1 MERLKVKDFLAI
13 KEADFNVKKFNVI
26 IGKQATGKSTLT
38 RLIHFFRESLKEC
51 LNSVAFHGNLNFEK
65 IFINNLYSYFPG
77 YLWENQKF
85 NINYKIE
92 DVEIELS
99 NNISKLQITV
109 NETFEELL
117 LITKKFYE
125 EIKAVK
131 KDPFSFGWF
140 DLIRWYLNPENKL
153 NKFKKSFYK
162 IYVEENFYIPAGRSF
177 FLTIRANTYTLSY
190 ISELK
195 KLNLDPTLHQFGIL
209 YERGIYF
216 FDEIIGKNKVE
227 FNDFLIDLNS
237 ICGGNLIS
245 YSNNVYIELEN
256 GLKIKIE
263 NTSSGYQEIIP
274 ALVVFLT
281 HSLEEKLE
289 DKVEDNIVFNDL
301 FTIEEPEAH
310 LFPETQRDVIFFIS
324 KVCNTFNKSVI
335 ITTHSPY
342 ILSAFNILL
351 LANDIVNEKNK
362 EKIEKIIGKNAAIK
376 FEDIE
381 AYTIEDGILKSFL
394 NHETKLLDTN
404 IIDKATEAFED
415 LFDKLNEI
423 SIEG

>member
-1 MERLKVKDFLAI
+1 MEKLKVKNFLAI
-13 KEADFNVKKFNVI
+13 KEADFEVKKFNVI
-26 IGKQATGKSTLT
+26 IGKQAAGKSTLT

-85 NINYKIE
+85 DINYKLE
-92 DVEIELS
+92 DVEVKISNSNGKIRIEI
-99 NNISKLQITV
+99 NKA
-109 NETFEELL
+109 FKELL
-117 LITKKFYE
+117 SILKEFRKETKVAE
-125 EIKAVK
+125 E
-131 KDPFSFGWF
+131 DFSPSNRF
-140 DLIRWYLNPENKL
+140 DLIRWYLNSENRLKD
-153 NKFKKSFYK
+153 SFQK
-162 IYVEENFYIPAGRSF
+162 VYVEENFYIPSGRSF
-177 FLTIRANTYTLSY
+177 FSTLRANTFTL
-190 ISELK
+190 ISISRLRKLK
-195 KLNLDPTLHQFGIL
+195 LDPTLNQFGEL
-209 YERGIYF
+209 YESGMF
-216 FDEIIGKNKVE
+216 LFDRVIGKYKAE
-227 FNDFLIDLNS
+227 FIDFLKDLNK

-245 YSNNVYIELEN
+245 YSDNVSIELEN

-263 NTSSGYQEIIP
+263 DASSGQQEIVPVLMI
-274 ALVVFLT
+274 LLT
-281 HSLEEKLE
+281 HSLEEE
-289 DKVEDNIVFNDL
+289 FNDL

-351 LANDIVNEKNK
+351 LANDIMNEKNK
-362 EKIEKIIGKNAAIK
+362 EKIEKIIGRNTAIK
-376 FEDIE
+376 FEDIT

-423 SIEG
+423 GLEG

>member
-1 MERLKVKDFLAI
+1 MERLKVKNFLAI
-13 KEADFNVKKFNVI
+13 KEADFEVKKFNVI

-38 RLIHFFRESLKEC
+38 RLIHFFRKSLKEC
-51 LNSVAFHGNLNFEK
+51 LDSAAFHGDLNFER
-65 IFINNLYSYFPG
+65 IFINNFYSYFPG
-77 YLWENQKF
+77 YLWENQNF
-85 NINYKIE
+85 NISYKIE
-92 DVEIELS
+92 DIEIELS
-99 NNISKLQITV
+99 NSISKPQITV

-125 EIKAVK
+125 ETKAVK
-131 KDPFSFGWF
+131 EDPLDNLMKLYSY
-140 DLIRWYLNPENKL
+140 IENKL
-153 NKFKKSFYK
+153 KDSSYKFFA
-162 IYVEENFYIPAGRSF
+162 EENFYIPSGRSF
-177 FLTIRANTYTLSY
+177 FSILRANTFTL
-190 ISELK
+190 ISIYKLRRLK
-195 KLNLDPTLHQFGIL
+195 LDPTLNQFGEL
-209 YERGIYF
+209 YESGMF
-216 FDEIIGKNKVE
+216 LFDRVIGKYKAE
-227 FNDFLIDLNS
+227 YSDFLKDLNN

-245 YSNNVYIELEN
+245 HSDNVFIELEN
-256 GLKIKIE
+256 GVKIKIE
-263 NTSSGYQEIIP
+263 DVSSGYQEVIP
-274 ALVVFLT
+274 ALMVLLT
-281 HSLEEKLE
+281 HSLEKE
-289 DKVEDNIVFNDL
+289 INDL

-351 LANDIVNEKNK
+351 LANDIMNEKNK
-362 EKIEKIIGKNAAIK
+362 EKIEKIIGRNTAIK
-376 FEDIE
+376 FEDIT

-423 SIEG
+423 GLEG

>member
-99 NNISKLQITV
+99 NISKPPIKV

-117 LITKKFYE
+117 LTTKRFHEK
-125 EIKAVK
+125 IKAVK

-216 FDEIIGKNKVE
+216 FDEIIGKNKVK
-227 FNDFLIDLNS
+227 FNDFLIDLNN

-256 GLKIKIE
+256 DLKIKIE
-263 NTSSGYQEIIP
+263 NTSSGYQEIVP

-289 DKVEDNIVFNDL
+289 DKFEDNIVFNDL

-351 LANDIVNEKNK
+351 LANDIMNEKNK
-362 EKIEKIIGKNAAIK
+362 EKIKKIIGKNAAIK
-376 FEDIE
+376 FEDIT

-394 NHETKLLDTN
+394 NQETKLLDTN
-404 IIDKATEAFED
+404 IIDKTTEAFEY

-423 SIEG
+423 GLEG

>member
-1 MERLKVKDFLAI
+1 MERLKVKNFLAI
-13 KEADFNVKKFNVI
+13 KEADFEVKKFNVI

-51 LNSVAFHGNLNFEK
+51 LDSVALLGILNYGNSNFEK
-65 IFINNLYSYFPG
+65 IFIDNLYSYFPG

-85 NINYKIE
+85 NINYKLK
-92 DVEIELS
+92 DVEVKIS
-99 NNISKLQITV
+99 NDNSKPKITV
-109 NETFEELL
+109 NETFKELL
-117 LITKKFYE
+117 SIIKEFDEERMTKKDFFL
-125 EIKAVK
+125 
-131 KDPFSFGWF
+131 FSRS
-140 DLIRWYLNPENKL
+140 DLIRWYLNSKNELKD
-153 NKFKKSFYK
+153 SFYK
-162 IYVEENFYIPAGRSF
+162 IYVEENFYIPSGRSF
-177 FLTIRANTYTLSY
+177 FLTLRANTYTLNY
-190 ISELK
+190 IPELK
-195 KLNLDPTLHQFGIL
+195 KLNLDPTLRQFGML
-209 YERGIYF
+209 YEKGIYL
-216 FDEIIGKNKVE
+216 FDKVVSKYKAE
-227 FNDFLIDLNS
+227 YSDFLKDLNK

-245 YSNNVYIELEN
+245 HSDNVFIELEN
-256 GLKIKIE
+256 GVKVKIE
-263 NTSSGYQEIIP
+263 DTSSGQQEITPVLMI
-274 ALVVFLT
+274 LLT
-281 HSLEEKLE
+281 HSLEKEM
-289 DKVEDNIVFNDL
+289 NDL

-351 LANDIVNEKNK
+351 LANDIMNEKNK
-362 EKIEKIIGKNAAIK
+362 GKIERIIGRNTAIK

-381 AYTIEDGILKSFL
+381 AHTIEDGILKSFL

-423 SIEG
+423 GMEG

>member
-1 MERLKVKDFLAI
+1 MERLKVKNFLAI
-13 KEADFNVKKFNVI
+13 KEANFNVKKFNVI

-85 NINYKIE
+85 NINYKLE

-99 NNISKLQITV
+99 NNVSKLQIRA

-117 LITKKFYE
+117 LTTKRFYE

-153 NKFKKSFYK
+153 NKLKKSFYK
-162 IYVEENFYIPAGRSF
+162 IYVEENFYIPSGRSF
-177 FLTIRANTYTLSY
+177 FSTLRANTFTL
-190 ISELK
+190 ISIFRLRKLK
-195 KLNLDPTLHQFGIL
+195 LDPTLNQFGEL
-209 YERGIYF
+209 YESGMF
-216 FDEIIGKNKVE
+216 LFDRVIGKYKAE
-227 FNDFLIDLNS
+227 YSDFLKDLNN

-245 YSNNVYIELEN
+245 HSDNVFIESEN
-256 GLKIKIE
+256 GVKIKIE
-263 NTSSGYQEIIP
+263 DVSSGYQEVIP
-274 ALVVFLT
+274 ALMVLLT
-281 HSLEEKLE
+281 HSFKKE
-289 DKVEDNIVFNDL
+289 INDL

-324 KVCNTFNKSVI
+324 KVCNTFNKSAI

-351 LANDIVNEKNK
+351 LANDIMNQKNK
-362 EKIEKIIGKNAAIK
+362 EKIEKNIGRNTAIK
-376 FEDIE
+376 FEDIT
-381 AYTIEDGILKSFL
+381 AYTIEDGILKPFL

-404 IIDKATEAFED
+404 IIDKAIESFED

-423 SIEG
+423 GLEG

>member
-99 NNISKLQITV
+99 NNISTLQITV
-109 NETFEELL
+109 NETFKELL
-117 LITKKFYE
+117 LITKKFYK

-131 KDPFSFGWF
+131 KDPFLFSRF

-209 YERGIYF
+209 FERGIYL
-216 FDEIIGKNKVE
+216 FDKIIGKNKE

-281 HSLEEKLE
+281 HSLEGKLE

>member
-26 IGKQATGKSTLT
+26 IGKQATEKSTLT
-38 RLIHFFRESLKEC
+38 RLIHFFRKSLKEC
-51 LNSVAFHGNLNFEK
+51 LDSVAFHGNLNFER
-65 IFINNLYSYFPG
+65 IFINNFYSYFPG

-99 NNISKLQITV
+99 NNNNISKLQIRAS
-109 NETFEELL
+109 ETFEELL

-125 EIKAVK
+125 ETKAVK
-131 KDPFSFGWF
+131 EDPLDNLMKLYSY
-140 DLIRWYLNPENKL
+140 IENKL
-153 NKFKKSFYK
+153 KDSSYKFLA
-162 IYVEENFYIPAGRSF
+162 EENFYIPSGRSF
-177 FLTIRANTYTLSY
+177 FSTLRANTFTL
-190 ISELK
+190 ISISRLRKLK
-195 KLNLDPTLHQFGIL
+195 LDPTLNQFGEL
-209 YERGIYF
+209 YESGMF
-216 FDEIIGKNKVE
+216 LFDRVIGKYKAE
-227 FNDFLIDLNS
+227 FIDFLKDLNK

-245 YSNNVYIELEN
+245 YSDNVSIELEN

-263 NTSSGYQEIIP
+263 DASSGQQEIVPVLMI
-274 ALVVFLT
+274 LLT
-281 HSLEEKLE
+281 HSLEKE
-289 DKVEDNIVFNDL
+289 INDL

-310 LFPETQRDVIFFIS
+310 LFPETHRDVIFFIS

-351 LANDIVNEKNK
+351 LADDIMNEKNK
-362 EKIEKIIGKNAAIK
+362 EKIERIIGKNAAIK

-423 SIEG
+423 GLEG

>member
-1 MERLKVKDFLAI
+1 LAI
-13 KEADFNVKKFNVI
+13 KEADFEVKKFNVI

-51 LNSVAFHGNLNFEK
+51 LDSMALLGILNYGNSNFKK
-65 IFINNLYSYFPG
+65 IFIDNLYSYFPG

-92 DVEIELS
+92 DVEVKIS
-99 NNISKLQITV
+99 NSNGKIRITV
-109 NETFEELL
+109 NKNFKELL
-117 LITKKFYE
+117 SIIKRFDKKRMVKKKFFL
-125 EIKAVK
+125 
-131 KDPFSFGWF
+131 FSRSE
-140 DLIRWYLNPENKL
+140 LIQWYLNSKNEL
-153 NKFKKSFYK
+153 NDSFYK
-162 IYVEENFYIPAGRSF
+162 IYVEENFYIPSGRSF
-177 FLTIRANTYTLSY
+177 FPTLRANTYTLNY
-190 ISELK
+190 IYKLRKLK
-195 KLNLDPTLHQFGIL
+195 LDPTLNQFGEL
-209 YERGIYF
+209 YESGMFLFNRVV
-216 FDEIIGKNKVE
+216 GKYKAE
-227 FNDFLIDLNS
+227 YSDFLKDLNN

-245 YSNNVYIELEN
+245 HSDNVFIELEN
-256 GLKIKIE
+256 GVKIKIE
-263 NTSSGYQEIIP
+263 DTSSGQQEIVPVIMI
-274 ALVVFLT
+274 LLT
-281 HSLEEKLE
+281 HSLEEEL
-289 DKVEDNIVFNDL
+289 NDL

-351 LANDIVNEKNK
+351 LANNIMNEKNK
-362 EKIEKIIGKNAAIK
+362 EKIEKIIGRNTAIK
-376 FEDIE
+376 FEDI
-381 AYTIEDGILKSFL
+381 ATYTIEDGILKSFL

-423 SIEG
+423 GLI

>member
-38 RLIHFFRESLKEC
+38 RLIHFLRESLKGC
-51 LNSVAFHGNLNFEK
+51 LDSAALLGVLNYGNSNFEK
-65 IFINNLYSYFPG
+65 IFIDNLYSYFPG

-85 NINYKIE
+85 NINYKLK
-92 DVEIELS
+92 DVEVKIS
-99 NNISKLQITV
+99 NDNSKIQITV
-109 NETFEELL
+109 NENFEELL
-117 LITKKFYE
+117 SIIKEFDE
-125 EIKAVK
+125 ERMAK
-131 KDPFSFGWF
+131 KDFFLFSRS
-140 DLIRWYLNPENKL
+140 DLIRWYLNSKNELKD
-153 NKFKKSFYK
+153 SFYK
-162 IYVEENFYIPAGRSF
+162 IYVEENVYIPSGRSF
-177 FLTIRANTYTLSY
+177 FPTLRANTYALNY
-190 ISELK
+190 IPELK
-195 KLNLDPTLHQFGIL
+195 KLNLDPTLRQFGML
-209 YERGIYF
+209 YEKGIYS
-216 FDEIIGKNKVE
+216 FDKVISKYKAE
-227 FNDFLIDLNS
+227 YSDFLKDLNN

-245 YSNNVYIELEN
+245 HSDNVFIELEN
-256 GLKIKIE
+256 GVKIKIE
-263 NTSSGYQEIIP
+263 DVSSGYQEVIP
-274 ALVVFLT
+274 ALMVLLT
-281 HSLEEKLE
+281 HSLEKE
-289 DKVEDNIVFNDL
+289 INDL

-351 LANDIVNEKNK
+351 LANDIMNEKNK
-362 EKIEKIIGKNAAIK
+362 EKIEKIIGRNTAIK
-376 FEDIE
+376 FEDIA

-423 SIEG
+423 GLEG

>member
-13 KEADFNVKKFNVI
+13 KEADFNVRKFNVI

-38 RLIHFFRESLKEC
+38 RLIHFFRKSLKEC
-51 LNSVAFHGNLNFEK
+51 LDSAAFHGNLNFER
-65 IFINNLYSYFPG
+65 IFINNFYSYFPG
-77 YLWENQKF
+77 YLWENQNF
-85 NINYKIE
+85 SINYKIE
-92 DVEIELS
+92 DIEIELS
-99 NNISKLQITV
+99 NNISKPQITV

-125 EIKAVK
+125 ETKAVNE
-131 KDPFSFGWF
+131 DPLDNLMKLYSY
-140 DLIRWYLNPENKL
+140 IENKL
-153 NKFKKSFYK
+153 KDSSYKFFA
-162 IYVEENFYIPAGRSF
+162 EENFYIPSGRSF
-177 FLTIRANTYTLSY
+177 FSILRANTFTL
-190 ISELK
+190 ISIYKLRRLK
-195 KLNLDPTLHQFGIL
+195 LDPTLNQFGEL
-209 YERGIYF
+209 YESGMF
-216 FDEIIGKNKVE
+216 LFDRVIGKYKAE
-227 FNDFLIDLNS
+227 YSDFLKDLNN

-245 YSNNVYIELEN
+245 HSDNVFIELEN
-256 GLKIKIE
+256 GVKIKIE
-263 NTSSGYQEIIP
+263 DTSSGQQEITPVLMI
-274 ALVVFLT
+274 LLT
-281 HSLEEKLE
+281 HSLEKEL
-289 DKVEDNIVFNDL
+289 NDL

-351 LANDIVNEKNK
+351 LANDIMNEKNK
-362 EKIEKIIGKNAAIK
+362 EKIEKIIGRNTAIK

-394 NHETKLLDTN
+394 NHENKLLDTN
-404 IIDKATEAFED
+404 IIDKAAEAFED

-423 SIEG
+423 GLEG

>member
-38 RLIHFFRESLKEC
+38 RLIHFFRKSLREC
-51 LNSVAFHGNLNFEK
+51 LNSVALNEDLNFEK
-65 IFINNLYSYFPG
+65 IFIDNLYSYFPG
-77 YLWENQKF
+77 YLWKNQKF

-125 EIKAVK
+125 EIKAVE
-131 KDPFSFGWF
+131 KDLFLFSRF

-209 YERGIYF
+209 YERGIYL
-216 FDEIIGKNKVE
+216 FDKIIGKNKE

-237 ICGGNLIS
+237 ICGGNLVS

-281 HSLEEKLE
+281 HSLEEKLGN
-289 DKVEDNIVFNDL
+289 KVENNIVFNDL

-351 LANDIVNEKNK
+351 LANDIMNEKNK

>member
-1 MERLKVKDFLAI
+1 LERLKVKNFLAI
-13 KEADFNVKKFNVI
+13 KEADFEVKKFNVI

-51 LNSVAFHGNLNFEK
+51 LDSVALLGILNYGNSNFEK
-65 IFINNLYSYFPG
+65 IFIDNLYSYFPG

-85 NINYKIE
+85 NINYKLK
-92 DVEIELS
+92 DVEVKIS
-99 NNISKLQITV
+99 NDNSKPKITV
-109 NETFEELL
+109 NETFKELL
-117 LITKKFYE
+117 SIIKEFDEERMTKKDFFL
-125 EIKAVK
+125 
-131 KDPFSFGWF
+131 FSRS
-140 DLIRWYLNPENKL
+140 DLIRWYLNSKNELKD
-153 NKFKKSFYK
+153 SFYK
-162 IYVEENFYIPAGRSF
+162 IYVEENFYIPSGRSF
-177 FLTIRANTYTLSY
+177 FLTLRANTYTLNY
-190 ISELK
+190 IPELK
-195 KLNLDPTLHQFGIL
+195 KLNLDPTLRQFGML
-209 YERGIYF
+209 YEKGIYL
-216 FDEIIGKNKVE
+216 FDKVVSKYKAE
-227 FNDFLIDLNS
+227 YSDFLKDLNK

-245 YSNNVYIELEN
+245 HSDNVFIELEN
-256 GLKIKIE
+256 GVKVKIE
-263 NTSSGYQEIIP
+263 DTSSGQQEITPVLMI
-274 ALVVFLT
+274 LLT
-281 HSLEEKLE
+281 HSLEKEM
-289 DKVEDNIVFNDL
+289 NDL

-351 LANDIVNEKNK
+351 LANDIMNEKNK
-362 EKIEKIIGKNAAIK
+362 GKIERIIGRNTAIK

-381 AYTIEDGILKSFL
+381 AHTIEDGILKSFL

-423 SIEG
+423 GMEG

>member
-1 MERLKVKDFLAI
+1 MERLKVRDFLAI
-13 KEADFNVKKFNVI
+13 KEADFEVKKFNVI

-51 LNSVAFHGNLNFEK
+51 LNSAAFHGNLNFEK

-77 YLWENQKF
+77 YLWQNQKF

-99 NNISKLQITV
+99 NNSSRLQITV
-109 NETFEELL
+109 NETFKELL
-117 LITKKFYE
+117 LTTKRFHE

-153 NKFKKSFYK
+153 SKFKKSFYK

-177 FLTIRANTYTLSY
+177 FLTLKANTYTLSY
-190 ISELK
+190 TSELK

-209 YERGIYF
+209 YERGIFYL
-216 FDEIIGKNKVE
+216 DKITGKYKAE
-227 FNDFLIDLNS
+227 FNDFLIDLNNV
-237 ICGGNLIS
+237 CGGNLIS
-245 YSNNVYIELEN
+245 DSNNVFIELEN
-256 GLKIKIE
+256 GLKIKTE
-263 NTSSGYQEIIP
+263 HTSSGYQEIVP
-274 ALVVFLT
+274 ALIVLLT
-281 HSLEEKLE
+281 HSFDEKLDDE
-289 DKVEDNIVFNDL
+289 NVLNDL

-351 LANDIVNEKNK
+351 LANNIMNEKNK
-362 EKIEKIIGKNAAIK
+362 EKIERIIGINKAIK
-376 FEDIE
+376 FEDIT

-394 NHETKLLDTN
+394 NHDTKLLDTN
-404 IIDKATEAFED
+404 IIDKATETFED

-423 SIEG
+423 GLEG